1 MTQRLDF
8 LPPVPQHT
16 TPPKSPPRQAKTTK
30 SSRTASSG
38 SVPAVPPTHHGLALP
53 GYGYPT
59 HGSGVTSQRGTVQ
72 SRSPNVTINPSLMQY
87 NAMQYNAYN
96 AAMLN
101 PALVSHIFNC
111 NVKIQLIIICGVK

>member
-38 SVPAVPPTHHGLALP
+38 SAAVPPPHHGLALP

-59 HGSGVTSQRGTVQ
+59 HGSGVSSQRGTVQ

-101 PALVSHIFNC
+101 PALVSY
-111 NVKIQLIIICGVK
+111 L